1 MPTTKTENAT
11 FNVRGPGG
19 KTVKLAMQEL
29 WLTGQILPMGAR
41 LVVRHVFISAEKKP
55 LEVVYAFM
63 LPRDAALRQFRIEGE
78 GFTATSDL
86 QPTAKARET
95 FEKGIEKGHLSTLA
109 QQYGDG
115 MVNLTVGNIRPG
127 EQISVFLEIM
137 AGVEARDNGFRFRFP
152 FTMAPTYHPQARM
165 VESAPGVG
173 EMELPAAEFADLLL
187 PPFHKD
193 AKTLH
198 RVGFDL
204 AVECGCPTIEV
215 ASPSHPIRVG
225 TQVTGASRISL
236 ATQGAVPDKDL
247 IIDVVTDSRPII
259 LRGRSSDGKCQLA
272 AIIPSSTFGKIADAP
287 RRVVFVLDRSGSME
301 GEPMRQ
307 AKMAVQACLGALSQN
322 DSFGLVAFDTM
333 IEVQADS
340 IVPGTAE
347 NRDGARKFLDGID
360 ARGGTELFA
369 ALERAAGLLKGGAG
383 DLFVVT
389 DGQVSG
395 TGDIVR
401 HAKELGIRIHVLGIG
416 SAAQDRFLAGLAGE
430 TGGTSRYLTVQERVD
445 MAAVELFAASG
456 SPLAADVKLSVGGLG
471 KATLLPAVVPAVFSG
486 TPLVVFGETAK
497 PGAGSLEISWC
508 DAQHVELPL
517 PTTSKD
523 SALAETLRL
532 LRGAKLI
539 TSADADAALGEGALA
554 SREQTRRDRLLES
567 LSKEYG
573 LVSRNM
579 SLVAV
584 VKRKG
589 DEAGKIP
596 HTQVVPVGM
605 PGDTAYD
612 AYFHS
617 IDANAYACYSPC
629 PTAPP
634 RRASKLP
641 VCCMSARPSEWE
653 SSESFSPAGVAEAQ
667 RNLPASMARAPRT
680 EEDIQVALASRIE
693 PDGGMPGRDLES
705 RVAATVVALMFFAQQ
720 GSSEQSGPFRV
731 HVGRLIR
738 FLRDTDM
745 KALHEDVRA
754 FVKQA
759 LDSLP
764 AVRGD
769 WKRLGHQLMTTGSLA
784 PYLVW
789 RELESHG

>member
-1 MPTTKTENAT
+1 
-11 FNVRGPGG
+11 
-19 KTVKLAMQEL
+19 
-29 WLTGQILPMGAR
+29 
-41 LVVRHVFISAEKKP
+41 
-55 LEVVYAFM
+55 
-63 LPRDAALRQFRIEGE
+63 
-78 GFTATSDL
+78 
-86 QPTAKARET
+86 
-95 FEKGIEKGHLSTLA
+95 
-109 QQYGDG
+109 
-115 MVNLTVGNIRPG
+115 
-127 EQISVFLEIM
+127 
-137 AGVEARDNGFRFRFP
+137 
-152 FTMAPTYHPQARM
+152 
-165 VESAPGVG
+165 
-173 EMELPAAEFADLLL
+173 
-187 PPFHKD
+187 
-193 AKTLH
+193 
-198 RVGFDL
+198 
-204 AVECGCPTIEV
+204 
-215 ASPSHPIRVG
+215 
-225 TQVTGASRISL
+225 
-236 ATQGAVPDKDL
+236 
-247 IIDVVTDSRPII
+247 
-259 LRGRSSDGKCQLA
+259 
-272 AIIPSSTFGKIADAP
+272 
-287 RRVVFVLDRSGSME
+287 
-301 GEPMRQ
+301 
-307 AKMAVQACLGALSQN
+307 
-322 DSFGLVAFDTM
+322 
-333 IEVQADS
+333 
-340 IVPGTAE
+340 
-347 NRDGARKFLDGID
+347 
-360 ARGGTELFA
+360 
-369 ALERAAGLLKGGAG
+369 
-383 DLFVVT
+383 
-389 DGQVSG
+389 
-395 TGDIVR
+395 
-401 HAKELGIRIHVLGIG
+401 
-416 SAAQDRFLAGLAGE
+416 
-430 TGGTSRYLTVQERVD
+430 
-445 MAAVELFAASG
+445 
-456 SPLAADVKLSVGGLG
+456 
-471 KATLLPAVVPAVFSG
+471 
-486 TPLVVFGETAK
+486 
-497 PGAGSLEISWC
+497 
-508 DAQHVELPL
+508 
-517 PTTSKD
+517 
-523 SALAETLRL
+523 
-532 LRGAKLI
+532 
-539 TSADADAALGEGALA
+539 
-554 SREQTRRDRLLES
+554 
-567 LSKEYG
+567 
-573 LVSRNM
+573 M